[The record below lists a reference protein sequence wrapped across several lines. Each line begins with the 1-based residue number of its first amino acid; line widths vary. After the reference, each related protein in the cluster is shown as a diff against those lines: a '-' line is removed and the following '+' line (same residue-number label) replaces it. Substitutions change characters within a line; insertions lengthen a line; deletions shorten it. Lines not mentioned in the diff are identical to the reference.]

1 MKHVL
6 RIVCRRFISCE
17 FHDGLPGTPDRE
29 KDIEMFCHTF
39 LIDIRSAF
47 WGSYGGRGNCHA
59 NRKYVWIHTVSH
71 FDKHVHDKNWT

>member
-6 RIVCRRFISCE
+6 RIVCRRFISYE

-47 WGSYGGRGNCHA
+47 RGVCGGYGICHA
-59 NRKYVWIHTVSH
+59 NWKYVSIHIVSH